1 MQRRHVSRVFDSSL
15 LQLPRRRHRW
25 GRGGRL
31 VPRRWTANTE
41 EDVSGTSVRRG
52 GRRGGQLDS
61 VSTRW
66 RIHTIRG
73 TSHAEAVDVRHNQT
87 PPLR

>member
-1 MQRRHVSRVFDSSL
+1 MSAVFLIHPCSSCRVDGTSEGGGASGAAEL
-15 LQLPRRRHRW
+15 DGEH
-25 GRGGRL
+25 GGGR
-31 VPRRWTANTE
+31 VGNQ
-41 EDVSGTSVRRG
+41 RG

-66 RIHTIRG
+66 RIRTIRR